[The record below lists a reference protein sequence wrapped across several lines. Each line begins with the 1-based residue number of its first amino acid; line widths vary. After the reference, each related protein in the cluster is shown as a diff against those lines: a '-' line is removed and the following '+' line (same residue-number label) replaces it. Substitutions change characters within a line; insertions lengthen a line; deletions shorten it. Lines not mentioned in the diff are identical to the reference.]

1 MSHAAGRRAGGLGL
15 GESRK
20 GQGRGR
26 ERPDQAAMHR
36 VDLPQ
41 VSLVA
46 AYGTA
51 ASLAGQLDLRDDQR
65 LLHESL
71 EEEKDADA
79 VLTTLA
85 KSEVN
90 RDALALA

>member
-1 MSHAAGRRAGGLGL
+1 MQALINETEKMITMVKGDDLRDAALIASTQKIGHY
-15 GESRK
+15 EI
-20 GQGRGR
+20 
-26 ERPDQAAMHR
+26 
-36 VDLPQ
+36 
-41 VSLVA
+41 A
-46 AYGTA
+46 AYGTT

-71 EEEKDADA
+71 EEEKAADA
-79 VLTTLA
+79 ALTTLA